1 MNSNTGSSN
10 GPSQG
15 NAKIQNFLEALR
27 ASQNKTFENGREQP
41 GTNPFAEF
49 QHKKEAEK
57 RRSEQFFQARQQEWN
72 KVFSAK
78 EKQTHARIE
87 ELRDQ
92 LKALAKQVKELD
104 KNLLKAVDSPVVE
117 AGEYHESFLVHIQK
131 MIQLFSLQVQEANS
145 WLSLYNS
152 RSTKKGTYWSMAKSK
167 GNDYTQSN
175 ERSVATS
182 VGWW

>member
-1 MNSNTGSSN
+1 MNSNTGSSS

-15 NAKIQNFLEALR
+15 NAKIQSFLEALR
-27 ASQNKTFENGREQP
+27 NSQARTSENIGEQSAS
-41 GTNPFAEF
+41 NPFAEF

-78 EKQTHARIE
+78 EKQTQARIE

-92 LKALAKQVKELD
+92 LKTLAQQVKQLD
-104 KNLLKAVDSPVVE
+104 KNLLKAVESPVVE
-117 AGEYHESFLVHIQK
+117 VGEYHENFLVHIQK

-145 WLSLYNS
+145 WLTLFNS

-167 GNDYTQSN
+167 GNNYTQSN

-182 VGWW
+182 VG

>member
-1 MNSNTGSSN
+1 MNSNTGSSI

-15 NAKIQNFLEALR
+15 NTKIQNFLEALR
-27 ASQNKTFENGREQP
+27 NSQTRTSETSNEQP
-41 GTNPFAEF
+41 STNPFAEF

-57 RRSEQFFQARQQEWN
+57 KRAEQFLQARQQEWN

-78 EKQTHARIE
+78 EKQTHQRIE
-87 ELRDQ
+87 EIREQ
-92 LKALAKQVKELD
+92 LKALAKQVKHLD
-104 KNLLKAVDSPVVE
+104 QNLLKAVESPVVE
-117 AGEYHESFLVHIQK
+117 VGEYHESFLVHIQK
-131 MIQLFSLQVQEANS
+131 MIQIFSLQVQEANS
-145 WLSLYNS
+145 WLTLFNS

-182 VGWW
+182 VG